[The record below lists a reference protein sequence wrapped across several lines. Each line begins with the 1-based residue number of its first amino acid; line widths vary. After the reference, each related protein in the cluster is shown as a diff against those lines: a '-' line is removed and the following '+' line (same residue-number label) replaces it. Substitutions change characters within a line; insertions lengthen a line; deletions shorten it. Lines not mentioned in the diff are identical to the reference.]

1 MDCSPLP
8 PEIVERAPKLGQYGR
23 PYRSEGL
30 SVLNRVSCLQYAF
43 LRPAADLGVLP
54 GRKPTD
60 LTKALFNL
68 HDADFRPK
76 LDGPR
81 PL

>member
-1 MDCSPLP
+1 
-8 PEIVERAPKLGQYGR
+8 
-23 PYRSEGL
+23 
-30 SVLNRVSCLQYAF
+30 